1 MAVRFGHSRKKT
13 SDQIQRQGTMIGVPV
28 KRTVASCLLALC
40 LVGCNPPAKS
50 AEAPKSDPK
59 PMAPVAKPNPEAKD
73 DPIKVRDELAVK
85 DDDTGVR
92 PPKQPKLYGGKT
104 TEKICALT
112 FDDGPK
118 PEWTEKLLAVLKE
131 ADVKATFFLVG
142 KQVVQYPELTKK
154 IFDAGHIVGN
164 HTFSHPQGAKNMATM
179 DEDEVAAEMK
189 ATCRA
194 VQDAT
199 GVRPKYFRPAGGHVN
214 SIVINTSA
222 ANGMMSVFGGP
233 NGDDTN
239 PKKTAEAVE
248 KEIMKV
254 KPGGIV
260 WLHTGSQQT
269 LDCLPRFLAHL
280 KADGWRI
287 VSLDE
292 LAKIAKSD

>member
-1 MAVRFGHSRKKT
+1 M
-13 SDQIQRQGTMIGVPV
+13 QWNL
-28 KRTVASCLLALC
+28 TVVLALG
-40 LVGCNPPAKS
+40 LSLAGCNPPA
-50 AEAPKSDPK
+50 ANVADG
-59 PMAPVAKPNPEAKD
+59 AKPTQKPSTEIAKPD
-73 DPIKVRDELAVK
+73 TQSETDPVKLRDELAAK

-92 PPKQPKLYGGKT
+92 PPRFPKLYGGKT

-118 PEWTEKLLAVLKE
+118 PGWTEKLLAVLKA
-131 ADVKATFFLVG
+131 ADAKATFFLVG
-142 KQVVQYPELTKK
+142 KMVVKYPELAKQ
-154 IFDAGHIVGN
+154 IHDAGHIVGN
-164 HTFSHPQGAKNMATM
+164 HTFTHPQVTQNMATM

-214 SIVINTSA
+214 SLVINTAA

-239 PKKTAEAVE
+239 PKKTAEKVEAAV
-248 KEIMKV
+248 MKV
-254 KPGGIV
+254 KPGGII

-269 LDCLPRFLAHL
+269 LDCLPRVLANL
-280 KADGWRI
+280 KADGWTF
-287 VSLDE
+287 VTLDD
-292 LAKIAKSD
+292 LAKIAKTD

>member
-1 MAVRFGHSRKKT
+1 MT
-13 SDQIQRQGTMIGVPV
+13 SIQSL
-28 KRTVASCLLALC
+28 VASVVLLG
-40 LVGCNPPAKS
+40 LVGCNQPKATTPEPPTAKPAPKPTASLTDDPAKL
-50 AEAPKSDPK
+50 
-59 PMAPVAKPNPEAKD
+59 
-73 DPIKVRDELAVK
+73 RDELAAK

-92 PPKQPKLYGGKT
+92 PPRQAKLYGGKT

-154 IFDAGHIVGN
+154 IADAGHIVGN
-164 HTFSHPQGAKNMATM
+164 HTFTHPQGDKNMATM

-189 ATCRA
+189 GTCRA

-214 SIVINTSA
+214 SLVINTSA

-239 PKKTAEAVE
+239 PKKTAEMVE

-269 LDCLPRFLAHL
+269 LDCLPRFLAKL
-280 KADGWRI
+280 KADGWKI
-287 VSLDE
+287 VTLDD
-292 LAKIAKSD
+292 LAKIARSD